1 MKFVLKLKGRVSKC
15 LDMKMLRRCIDGS
28 PTGRLNPQKNR
39 DAKNNKE
46 KDMQIKGQ
54 KSRC

>member
-1 MKFVLKLKGRVSKC
+1 MKFVLKSKGRVSKRV
-15 LDMKMLRRCIDGS
+15 DMKMLRRCIDGS
-28 PTGRLNPQKNR
+28 PTGWLNPQKNR